1 MTVIIVNGE
10 QKRTRAERLEGLL
23 VELGLNPLL
32 ILVEYNGQALPRSE
46 WEGVRIVTG
55 DKLELLSVAAGG

>member
-1 MTVIIVNGE
+1 MTAIIVNGE
-10 QKRTRAERLEGLL
+10 QKETRAESLESLL
-23 VELGLNPLL
+23 VELGLNSLL

-46 WEGVRIVTG
+46 WEKVRIVTG

>member
-1 MTVIIVNGE
+1 MTAIIVNGE
-10 QKRTRAERLEGLL
+10 QKETRAESLEGLL

-46 WEGVRIVTG
+46 WERVTIVTG

>member
-1 MTVIIVNGE
+1 MTGIIVNGE
-10 QKRTRAERLEGLL
+10 QKETRAESLEGLL

-32 ILVEYNGQALPRSE
+32 ILVEYNGHALLRSE
-46 WEGVRIVTG
+46 WDGVRIVTG

>member
-1 MTVIIVNGE
+1 MTAIIVNGE
-10 QKRTRAERLEGLL
+10 QKKTRAESLEGLL

-32 ILVEYNGQALPRSE
+32 ILVEYNGHALLRSE
-46 WEGVRIVTG
+46 WDGVRIVTG

>member
-1 MTVIIVNGE
+1 MTAIIVNGE
-10 QKRTRAERLEGLL
+10 QKETRAESLEGLL
-23 VELGLNPLL
+23 VELGLNSLL

-46 WEGVRIVTG
+46 WEKVRIVTG

>member
-1 MTVIIVNGE
+1 MTAIIVNGE
-10 QKRTRAERLEGLL
+10 QKETRAESLEGLL

-46 WEGVRIVTG
+46 WERVSIVTG